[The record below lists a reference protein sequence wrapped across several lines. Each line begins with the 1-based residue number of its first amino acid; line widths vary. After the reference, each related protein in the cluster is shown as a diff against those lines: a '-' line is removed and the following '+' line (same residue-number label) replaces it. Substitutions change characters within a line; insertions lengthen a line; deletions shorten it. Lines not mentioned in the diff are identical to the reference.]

1 MRLVG
6 LHQIPNALA
15 AAAISSALGLTVD
28 QIAGALSM
36 AELASKWRMEVFEL
50 NNRLLINDS
59 YNANPESMA
68 AALRTLAL
76 FAQERGGSSWAVL
89 GKMHEL
95 GPSETADHAAIGK
108 LVSDLG
114 IDHLITVSMPAYGHG
129 VISDHATKVHEM
141 NDKNS
146 VVALLNEMQSGDVL
160 LVKASRAEHFE
171 EIAQDVAENW
181 QTDAGKKDDE

>member
-1 MRLVG
+1 
-6 LHQIPNALA
+6 
-15 AAAISSALGLTVD
+15 
-28 QIAGALSM
+28 
-36 AELASKWRMEVFEL
+36 MEIFEL
-50 NNRLLINDS
+50 NGRLMINDS

-95 GPSETADHAAIGK
+95 GPSENEDHVAIGK

-114 IDHLITVSMPAYGHG
+114 IDQLLTVSMPAYGQG
-129 VISDHATKVHEM
+129 VSSDSETTVHEF
-141 NDKNS
+141 NEKS
-146 VVALLNEMQSGDVL
+146 AVVSLLNQMQSGDVL
-160 LVKASRAEHFE
+160 MVKASRAEHFE
-171 EIAQDVAENW
+171 EIAQEVAANW

>member
-1 MRLVG
+1 
-6 LHQIPNALA
+6 
-15 AAAISSALGLTVD
+15 LGLSVD

-36 AELASKWRMEVFEL
+36 AELASKWRMEIFEL
-50 NNRLLINDS
+50 DGRLMINDS

-95 GPSETADHAAIGK
+95 GPSENADHAAIGK
-108 LVSDLG
+108 LVSDLA
-114 IDHLITVSMPAYGHG
+114 IDHLLTVSMPAYSQG
-129 VISDHATKVHEM
+129 ITADSETKVHELS
-141 NDKNS
+141 DKNS
-146 VVALLNEMQSGDVL
+146 VVTLLNAMQSGDVL

-171 EIAQDVAENW
+171 EIAQEVVANW
-181 QTDAGKKDDE
+181 QTESGKKDDE

>member
-1 MRLVG
+1 
-6 LHQIPNALA
+6 
-15 AAAISSALGLTVD
+15 
-28 QIAGALSM
+28 
-36 AELASKWRMEVFEL
+36 MEIFEL
-50 NNRLLINDS
+50 NGRLMINDS

-95 GPSETADHAAIGK
+95 GPSENADHVAIGK

-114 IDHLITVSMPAYGHG
+114 IDQLVTVSMPAYGQG
-129 VISDHATKVHEM
+129 IAINSDTKVNELI
-141 NDKNS
+141 DKS
-146 VVALLNEMQSGDVL
+146 SAVLLLSQMQSGDVL

-171 EIAQDVAENW
+171 EIAQEVAVNW
-181 QTDAGKKDDE
+181 QTEAGKKDDE